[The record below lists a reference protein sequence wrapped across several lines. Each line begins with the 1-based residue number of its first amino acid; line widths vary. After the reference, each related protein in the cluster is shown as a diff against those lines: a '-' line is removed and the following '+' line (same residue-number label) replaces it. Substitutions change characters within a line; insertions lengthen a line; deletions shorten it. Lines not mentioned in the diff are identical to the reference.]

1 MLKTLIKGN
10 LPLLK
15 TIFIAGAVVGA
26 AASSVVSLGVGYALG
41 NLFASKSG
49 KELREDIADKASEFA
64 GGVKDKFATADYS
77 EDEI

>member
-26 AASSVVSLGVGYALG
+26 AAGSVVSLGVGDALG
-41 NLFASKSG
+41 NVFASNSG
-49 KELREDIADKASEFA
+49 KELRDDIAEKANEFA
-64 GGVKDKFATADYS
+64 GGVKDKFSATGCC

>member
-1 MLKTLIKGN
+1 M
-10 LPLLK
+10 K

-49 KELREDIADKASEFA
+49 KELRDDIADKANEFA
-64 GGVKDKFATADYS
+64 GGVKDKFAATTSS
-77 EDEI
+77 EDDI

>member
-49 KELREDIADKASEFA
+49 KELRDDIADKATEFA
-64 GGVKDKFATADYS
+64 GGVKDKFSATTSSD
-77 EDEI
+77 DDI